1 MDFQKII
8 PAFFDV
14 EDKGV
19 ALVPSEFVSLATPQ
33 SPGPKE
39 QLTDAGTQRDRV
51 RGELCQVS
59 YECLCPNKSDTVW
72 TRLKLG
78 KGTSRLV
85 PLKVGIHGQPYKGVD
100 QHPSPREDGGTALTR
115 SVLATAGFVVVC
127 CCFVAVCVLLWPK
140 LLMEENILLCSDT
153 CLPAAPVSQWGV
165 VLFPSWFPASAP
177 SIGMAGFS

>member
-127 CCFVAVCVLLWPK
+127 ELY
-140 LLMEENILLCSDT
+140 CSGQNCSWKRT
-153 CLPAAPVSQWGV
+153 FFCAQTPVSLRLQ
-165 VLFPSWFPASAP
+165 FPSGELFSFLH
-177 SIGMAGFS
+177 GFLLQLHP